1 MTEKETKQKEEVV
14 NVSGE
19 KLIVPIAVILVLVIV
34 ALILAFG
41 SKEGDKTNE
50 GDTNSESEVEGV
62 SDYGDYADYITG
74 GVSTSI
80 DDDPYLGDKSTA
92 KFAIV
97 EFSDYL
103 CYYCYRHTVEVLPEI
118 LSTYVDTGK
127 AIYVFRDL
135 QIHGDVAEKR
145 AEIAEC
151 VNEVAG
157 ADKFFEFHEKIK
169 KVQFEDNVDDPD
181 LYAIIR
187 DLGVD
192 ENAVKTCYE
201 SGKYSDEIQKDAED
215 ANSIG
220 ITGTPGF
227 VVGILNEDGTVSGS
241 YISGALQFETF
252 QTVISNLN
260 IQ

>member
-1 MTEKETKQKEEVV
+1 MAKKEIRQKEEVV
-14 NVSGE
+14 TVSGE

-34 ALILAFG
+34 ALILVFG
-41 SKEGDKTNE
+41 SKGGNKTNE
-50 GDTNSESEVEGV
+50 DDTNSEVEGV
-62 SDYGDYADYITG
+62 SDYGDYADYITD

-103 CYYCYRHTVEVLPEI
+103 CYYCYRHTVEVLPDI

-169 KVQFEDNVDDPD
+169 KVQFEDNIDDPD
-181 LYAIIR
+181 LYSIVG
-187 DLGVD
+187 DLGID

-201 SGKYSDEIQKDAED
+201 SGKYSDEIQKDAQD

-227 VVGILNEDGTVSGS
+227 VVGILKEDGTVSGS
-241 YISGALQFETF
+241 YISGALPFETF
-252 QTVISNLN
+252 QAVINNLN